1 MLVTSVLS
9 PILWHLWIYTGS
21 ANANFFFATTLAFA
35 TAQIFLLTDVLFA
48 QAKYDYHLK
57 NGTDLT
63 VNGKEGA
70 LVLE

>member
-9 PILWHLWIYTGS
+9 PILWYLWIYTGS

-57 NGTDLT
+57 HGTDLKIDE
-63 VNGKEGA
+63 KEA
-70 LVLE
+70 QLVLE